1 MCSFPRSS
9 SNQAIHLLRDRVL
22 SGDFDTALNEYLATN
37 HTSEFEVQVDK
48 TEFFERYERQVLGE
62 RDGQVTSEGC
72 TRKTVI

>member
-1 MCSFPRSS
+1 M
-9 SNQAIHLLRDRVL
+9 L
-22 SGDFDTALNEYLATN
+22 SGDFDTALNEYLAT
-37 HTSEFEVQVDK
+37 SEYLGELEVQVDK